1 MMKIMKVLYAIGFV
15 ISLVISVS
23 CLSVWWESMGQP
35 YNDMGRYWD
44 GTVIWQEQAV
54 TSYGLLSLAALFFS
68 VVMALFWRKVMK
80 L

>member
-1 MMKIMKVLYAIGFV
+1 MMIMIKVIYVISFA

-23 CLSVWWESMGQP
+23 CLSVLWESLNKP
-35 YNDMGRYWD
+35 YNNMGRYWD

-54 TSYGLLSLAALFFS
+54 TSYGLLALATLVFS
-68 VVMALFWRKVMK
+68 ILMAVFMRKVMK